1 MRPASQRKE
10 ADMAK
15 AQFTHPDGDHLT
27 MLNVYHAYK
36 SNEADAKNWCWQNYL
51 NQRSLTQADNV
62 RTQLKR
68 SMERF
73 DLELCSTAWEDK
85 NYWNNIRQAL
95 TCGFF
100 MQVAHKEGERG
111 SYLTVKDNQV
121 GGAARRIADVRSF
134 GCTCRAGSTTLRNG
148 SFTTSLF

>member
-10 ADMAK
+10 ADLAK

-27 MLNVYHAYK
+27 LLNVYHAYK
-36 SNEADAKNWCWQNYL
+36 SNEHDSKNWCWQNYL
-51 NQRSLTQADNV
+51 NVRSLVQADNV

-68 SMERF
+68 AMEKF
-73 DLELCSTAWEDK
+73 DLELCSTAFEDK

-95 TCGFF
+95 CCGFF

-111 SYLTVKDNQV
+111 SYLTVKDNQASPPDRRRT
-121 GGAARRIADVRSF
+121 AAAVPF
-134 GCTCRAGSTTLRNG
+134 
-148 SFTTSLF
+148 